1 MLDFALPTWV
11 IWLAHGSVVLV
22 FIIGLLC
29 FFLREELIRQIV
41 GFKLMLQSISLGLI
55 ITGWQKNNL
64 YFTQTLVISALI
76 VEAVVLGLALTMIVH
91 ISKHPEQDSGTL
103 SQSNRMKRKDNG

>member
-11 IWLAHGSVVLV
+11 IWLAHGIVVLV

-29 FFLREELIRQIV
+29 FFLREELVRQIV

-55 ITGWQKNNL
+55 LTGWQKNSL
-64 YFTQTLVISALI
+64 FFTQTLVISALI

-91 ISKHPEQDSGTL
+91 ISKHPEKDPGIL
-103 SQSNRMKRKDNG
+103 SQSNRMKWKDNV

>member
-1 MLDFALPTWV
+1 MLDFDLPTWLS
-11 IWLAHGSVVLV
+11 WLAHGIVVLV

-29 FFLREELIRQIV
+29 FFLRQELIRQIV

-55 ITGWQKNNL
+55 LTGWQKNRL
-64 YFTQTLVISALI
+64 FFTQTLVISALI

-91 ISKHPEQDSGTL
+91 ISKHPEKDPGIL
-103 SQSNRMKRKDNG
+103 SQSTRMERKDNG